1 MSQQLIS
8 LSPDLQRLRD
18 EGLDLEIKSGYL
30 LVKDVPFVNS
40 RKEVSFGTLVSELTF
55 GAGNI
60 TTKPGTHVA
69 QFIGEHPCHKN
80 GAKIAQIANQSN
92 SQTLAPGVTIDHTF
106 SSKPKGGYSNYYDKI
121 KTYYDIV
128 SGPAYSLEP
137 DLKLPEPIV
146 LANADSES
154 VFRYVDSAST
164 RAGIVMANQKL
175 KLGSVAI
182 VGLGGTGSYV
192 LDHLTKTPV
201 NKIHLFDGKVFEQH
215 SAFRAPGAASP
226 EDLRKRWKKVDYY
239 AEIYSRMRTGIVPHP
254 DFVTEANV
262 QELSQFD
269 FVFVCVDNGAARKL
283 ILESLGQTDVPFI
296 DVGMGLYFENDAIGG
311 IVRVTASTAETRDEA
326 ARFLPVSDM
335 GEDPA
340 YSTNI
345 QTSELNALNAVHAVI
360 KWKKLVGFYH
370 DFDKEVSM
378 NYTIDGNTINNEAG
392 NGSAGNNAQ
401 VRRSNP
407 R

>member
-1 MSQQLIS
+1 MSQQPIS

-30 LVKDVPFVNS
+30 LVKNVPFVNS

-55 GAGNI
+55 GAGNV
-60 TTKPGTHVA
+60 TTKPQTHVV

-80 GAKIAQIANQSN
+80 GVKIAQIVIQSN
-92 SQTLAPGVTIDHTF
+92 AQTLAPGVTINHTC
-106 SSKPKGGYSNYYDKI
+106 SSKPKADYLNYYDKI
-121 KTYYDIV
+121 MTYFGIV

-137 DLKLPEPIV
+137 DLELPKPIV
-146 LANADSES
+146 LVNSDTES
-154 VFRYVDSAST
+154 VFHYIDSAST
-164 RAGIVMANQKL
+164 RAGIVMANRKL
-175 KLGSVAI
+175 ELGSVAI

-192 LDHLTKTPV
+192 LDLLAKTPV
-201 NKIHLFDGKVFEQH
+201 KNIHLYDGDVFEQH
-215 SAFRAPGAASP
+215 SAFRAPRAASLD
-226 EDLRKRWKKVDYY
+226 DLRKQSMKVDYY
-239 AEIYSRMRTGIVPHP
+239 SGIYSKMRTGIVPHP
-254 DFVTEANV
+254 VFVTASNV

-269 FVFVCVDNGAARKL
+269 FVFVCVDNGLARRL
-283 ILESLGQTDVPFI
+283 IFESLEQTDVPFI

-311 IVRVTASTAETRDEA
+311 IVRVTASTVETREEA
-326 ARFLPVSDM
+326 ARFLPVSDA
-335 GEDPA
+335 GEDAA
-340 YSTNI
+340 YATNI
-345 QTSELNALNAVHAVI
+345 QTCELNALNAVHAII

-378 NYTIDGNTINNEAG
+378 NYTIDGNIINNEVG
-392 NGSAGNNAQ
+392 NGSAENNAQ